1 MNIIPVIIAGGRG
14 TRLWPLSRDQLPKQ
28 FISLDGEASLLQ
40 NTISKLLDL
49 GCKTPIIVCNL
60 EHRFV
65 VSAQIKKFD
74 IEPRIILEPAGRD
87 TAPAIAL
94 AAMISGSNDKLFIVS
109 SDLMLPDKK
118 DFSDAIQKGI
128 DLSGNG
134 KIVTFGVLPTSPH
147 TGYGY
152 IKCSDPLGSGF
163 KIQKFQEKPNLKTAK
178 QYLDSGEYFWN
189 AGMFLFEA
197 QDILKE
203 LQIHTPLV
211 YKTCMEAIQKSS
223 QDDSYI
229 RIPEEIF
236 SQCPSMSIDY
246 AVMEKT
252 SNAIM
257 IEMNGSWSD
266 LGSWN
271 SVWEHLPQ
279 DKNSNVLSGNI
290 KAFDTSNS
298 LIFSEDKLSVSIG
311 LDSIIAI
318 NTKDALLIAHK
329 DKLDEFKNITQALRE
344 TNQDEIESHVKV
356 YRPWGHYEALDS
368 GASFQVKRLT
378 VYPNQKLS
386 VQKHKHRSEHWVVV
400 SGEAQVL
407 KNEETFTLKQNEST
421 YLPAGCIHS
430 LENKSLENL
439 IIIEVQSGS
448 YLGEDDIIRL
458 EDRYGRIDGK

>member
-197 QDILKE
+197 QDILNE

-246 AVMEKT
+246 AVMERT

-266 LGSWN
+266 LGSWKHRN
-271 SVWEHLPQ
+271 SHFLFLYRQKYHIQSSTPQ
-279 DKNSNVLSGNI
+279 PRRCTIGNQ
-290 KAFDTSNS
+290 NS
-298 LIFSEDKLSVSIG
+298 LLQLQQVDCSDTRTHRVAMAALCLVRHSIAQYWN
-311 LDSIIAI
+311 LNLWKMSAFLPIP
-318 NTKDALLIAHK
+318 LL
-329 DKLDEFKNITQALRE
+329 Q
-344 TNQDEIESHVKV
+344 
-356 YRPWGHYEALDS
+356 
-368 GASFQVKRLT
+368 
-378 VYPNQKLS
+378 
-386 VQKHKHRSEHWVVV
+386 
-400 SGEAQVL
+400 
-407 KNEETFTLKQNEST
+407 
-421 YLPAGCIHS
+421 
-430 LENKSLENL
+430 
-439 IIIEVQSGS
+439 
-448 YLGEDDIIRL
+448 
-458 EDRYGRIDGK
+458 